1 MIFVIA
7 FGMLALAFA
16 ALSWYE
22 RRKGLKAQSTE
33 SDTYAMANGAA
44 FGGTVAQAQMAKLGV
59 QADEITMREDTEP
72 VKFKFDDEK

>member
-7 FGMLALAFA
+7 FGVLALAFA

-22 RRKGLKAQSTE
+22 RRKNLKTNSSE

-44 FGGTVAQAQMAKLGV
+44 FGGVIAQAQMAKLGIK
-59 QADEITMREDTEP
+59 ADEITMREDTEP
-72 VKFKFDDEK
+72 VKFKFDEEK